1 MYQYV
6 MSCLPVFVHNG
17 LNKLFIRSLE
27 KTGCPGQ
34 ESWDGFV
41 VAMDEKYH
49 QPHVLGGNI
58 EWWEWSTRFGQMEKS
73 ESPHG

>member
-6 MSCLPVFVHNG
+6 MACLPVFVHNG

-34 ESWDGFV
+34 ESWDGVV
-41 VAMDEKYH
+41 VAMDEKHHKSY
-49 QPHVLGGNI
+49 VLGGNI
-58 EWWEWSTRFGQMEKS
+58 EWWEW
-73 ESPHG
+73 